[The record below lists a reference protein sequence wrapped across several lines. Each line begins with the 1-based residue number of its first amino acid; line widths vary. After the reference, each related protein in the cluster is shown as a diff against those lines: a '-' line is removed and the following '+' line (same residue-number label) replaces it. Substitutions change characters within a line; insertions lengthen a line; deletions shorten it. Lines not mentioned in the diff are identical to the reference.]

1 MSLVQGEE
9 RHPGEEQRGPLPP
22 DQERGQREVGKK
34 KNLQKSVF
42 KKMSEI
48 KAKDFLFVKLTI
60 YGWNELF

>member
-34 KNLQKSVF
+34 KTY

-48 KAKDFLFVKLTI
+48 KAKDYLFVKLTI
-60 YGWNELF
+60 YVWNELF